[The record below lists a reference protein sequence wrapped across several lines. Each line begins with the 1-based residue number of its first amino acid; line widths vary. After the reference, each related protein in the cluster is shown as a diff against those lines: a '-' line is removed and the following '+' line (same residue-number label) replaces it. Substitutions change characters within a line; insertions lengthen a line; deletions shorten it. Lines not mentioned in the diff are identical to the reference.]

1 MMAKKIG
8 MLLALV
14 AILGV
19 GVAAGGWWW
28 GQRAPVA
35 VAAQTSPQLDVRQA
49 SYVSLDKIVVMLKT
63 DQSLRTANTYMSLD
77 LVLRTDKLHEK
88 AAKAELPMLKGVAV
102 RTLSQ
107 VAMEQ
112 AKAMSIDEWTEL
124 LTADLVA
131 AYASHPDLRPFDK
144 VMVSRLI
151 IE

>member
-1 MMAKKIG
+1 MAKKIG
-8 MLLALV
+8 ILLALV
-14 AILGV
+14 VMLGA

-28 GQRAPVA
+28 GQRAPAA
-35 VAAQTSPQLDVRQA
+35 VAAQASPQLDVRQA
-49 SYVSLDKIVVMLKT
+49 SYVTLDKIVVMLKT
-63 DQSLRTANTYMSLD
+63 DQNLRTHNTYMSLD

-112 AKAMSIDEWTEL
+112 AKAMSIDEWTDL

>member
-1 MMAKKIG
+1 MGKKIG
-8 MLLALV
+8 MVLALV
-14 AILGV
+14 VLLA
-19 GVAAGGWWW
+19 VAAGGAWWW

-35 VAAQTSPQLDVRQA
+35 VAAVATPQLDVRQA
-49 SYVSLDKIVVMLKT
+49 SYVTLDKIVVMLKS
-63 DQSLRTANTYMSLD
+63 DPNLRMHNTYMSLD

-107 VAMEQ
+107 LGMEQ

-124 LTADLVA
+124 LAADLVA

-144 VMVSRLI
+144 VMVTRLI

>member
-1 MMAKKIG
+1 MVAV
-8 MLLALV
+8 LLC
-14 AILGV
+14 LG
-19 GVAAGGWWW
+19 AAGGVWWW
-28 GQRAPVA
+28 GQKQAAA
-35 VAAQTSPQLDVRQA
+35 VAEPAEVSGPSLDPRHA

-63 DQSLRTANTYMSLD
+63 DQSLRTGNTYMSLD

-112 AKAMSIDEWTEL
+112 AKAMSIDEWTDL

>member
-1 MMAKKIG
+1 MGKKIG
-8 MLLALV
+8 MVLALV
-14 AILGV
+14 VLVA
-19 GVAAGGWWW
+19 VAAGGAWWW

-35 VAAQTSPQLDVRQA
+35 VAAVATPQLDVRQA
-49 SYVSLDKIVVMLKT
+49 SYVTLDKIVVMLKS
-63 DQSLRTANTYMSLD
+63 DPNLRMHNTYMSLD

-107 VAMEQ
+107 LGMEQ

-124 LTADLVA
+124 LAADLVA

-144 VMVSRLI
+144 VMVTRLI

>member
-1 MMAKKIG
+1 

-14 AILGV
+14 VILGV

-49 SYVSLDKIVVMLKT
+49 SYVTLDKIVVMLKT

>member
-1 MMAKKIG
+1 MAKKIG

-14 AILGV
+14 VILGV

-49 SYVSLDKIVVMLKT
+49 SYVTLDKIVVMLKT

>member
-14 AILGV
+14 VILGV

-49 SYVSLDKIVVMLKT
+49 SYVTLDKIVVMLKT

>member
-1 MMAKKIG
+1 MAKKIG

-28 GQRAPVA
+28 EQRAPVA

-49 SYVSLDKIVVMLKT
+49 SYVTLDKIVVMLKT

-77 LVLRTDKLHEK
+77 LVLRTDKPHEK

-107 VAMEQ
+107 LTVEQ
-112 AKAMSIDEWTEL
+112 ARTMSIDEWTEL
-124 LTADLVA
+124 LSADLVA

>member
-1 MMAKKIG
+1 MAKKIG

-28 GQRAPVA
+28 EQRAPVA

-49 SYVSLDKIVVMLKT
+49 SYVTLDKIVVMLKT

-112 AKAMSIDEWTEL
+112 AKARGEGATVYKGR
-124 LTADLVA
+124 LVDI
-131 AYASHPDLRPFDK
+131 ASMK
-144 VMVSRLI
+144 QAEVIVKQAEMIASA
-151 IE
+151 